1 MLRDWLIGDEII
13 DSRTEYKYSMLRAQL
28 ALLLAAICIIYV
40 FIDTFSGVYVY
51 LPWYAAGV
59 ILSLFVILTNRQKRY
74 LIASILLLFTANML
88 VLLFASI
95 EATEGGAFFYFI
107 ATAATGIVVFIPI
120 NKKLGLLSVGISIA
134 LAAWA
139 YFGEG
144 LPIDAPVGN
153 ASYEMISFGTN
164 FLIGLLSCVLI
175 LIFVVNRNEES
186 EDSLL
191 KNQDKLKNL
200 TKELEKSKNRF
211 SRAVDGTKAGIYEWN
226 LQSSKTYVSAR
237 YMELL
242 GFEAHEE
249 YDMSLDILRSFIHP
263 ADIEN
268 YLNKIN
274 SAIEANEDYQIELR
288 LRKQDGN
295 YRWFLDSGIINCD
308 TNETPVAVGS
318 IIDINDRKVAEQQL
332 TDKNEELEK
341 ANKELDRF
349 VYSASHDMR
358 APLTTLLGLINLAR
372 LSNDFDELR
381 EYHKMM
387 SNRIQTM
394 EGFIREVTDYSRN
407 SRLEVQWVRFDFSD
421 LMIEIMENLEFSAN
435 KAGVK
440 LDFPVDVRNE
450 IYCDRQRLKVI
461 LNNLIENAIKYHD
474 VNKTSRFV
482 RVKLES
488 QPGQFI
494 IRISDNGIGIKSEYQ
509 DKIYNMFFRATERS
523 DGSGLGLYIVKETLE
538 KLNGTILLYSDEGIG
553 SKFEL
558 KIPQAREIYL
568 PSEKTTRAS

>member
-211 SRAVDGTKAGIYEWN
+211 SRAMG
-226 LQSSKTYVSAR
+226 
-237 YMELL
+237 
-242 GFEAHEE
+242 
-249 YDMSLDILRSFIHP
+249 P
-263 ADIEN
+263 
-268 YLNKIN
+268 
-274 SAIEANEDYQIELR
+274 
-288 LRKQDGN
+288 
-295 YRWFLDSGIINCD
+295 
-308 TNETPVAVGS
+308 
-318 IIDINDRKVAEQQL
+318 
-332 TDKNEELEK
+332 
-341 ANKELDRF
+341 
-349 VYSASHDMR
+349 
-358 APLTTLLGLINLAR
+358 
-372 LSNDFDELR
+372 
-381 EYHKMM
+381 
-387 SNRIQTM
+387 
-394 EGFIREVTDYSRN
+394 
-407 SRLEVQWVRFDFSD
+407 RLEF
-421 LMIEIMENLEFSAN
+421 MNGICN
-435 KAGVK
+435 
-440 LDFPVDVRNE
+440 
-450 IYCDRQRLKVI
+450 
-461 LNNLIENAIKYHD
+461 
-474 VNKTSRFV
+474 
-482 RVKLES
+482 RVKLTS
-488 QPGQFI
+488 VPGI
-494 IRISDNGIGIKSEYQ
+494 WNY
-509 DKIYNMFFRATERS
+509 
-523 DGSGLGLYIVKETLE
+523 LGLRPMKNMI
-538 KLNGTILLYSDEGIG
+538 
-553 SKFEL
+553 
-558 KIPQAREIYL
+558 
-568 PSEKTTRAS
+568 

>member
-1 MLRDWLIGDEII
+1 MLRDWLIGNEII

>member
-1 MLRDWLIGDEII
+1 
-13 DSRTEYKYSMLRAQL
+13 
-28 ALLLAAICIIYV
+28 
-40 FIDTFSGVYVY
+40 
-51 LPWYAAGV
+51 
-59 ILSLFVILTNRQKRY
+59 
-74 LIASILLLFTANML
+74 
-88 VLLFASI
+88 
-95 EATEGGAFFYFI
+95 
-107 ATAATGIVVFIPI
+107 
-120 NKKLGLLSVGISIA
+120 
-134 LAAWA
+134 
-139 YFGEG
+139 
-144 LPIDAPVGN
+144 
-153 ASYEMISFGTN
+153 
-164 FLIGLLSCVLI
+164 
-175 LIFVVNRNEES
+175 
-186 EDSLL
+186 
-191 KNQDKLKNL
+191 
-200 TKELEKSKNRF
+200 
-211 SRAVDGTKAGIYEWN
+211 
-226 LQSSKTYVSAR
+226 
-237 YMELL
+237 MELL